1 MDRGVDHSGGDHHG
15 RFDAAVRANRTA
27 VLSLLWSA
35 LAACAIISLVYDVG
49 HWLKVW

>member
-1 MDRGVDHSGGDHHG
+1 MDRGIDHRSGDHDG
-15 RFDAAVRANRTA
+15 RFDAAVRANRIA

-35 LAACAIISLVYDVG
+35 LAVCAITSLVYDVG